1 MISAI
6 LKIRLTQAY
15 RSISGIGLLRVA
27 FLAVLGVLLMAFVY
41 RQLQGSNSGMV
52 LVAGLLGLV
61 FYIHIRRTDKVFLD
75 MLHPRV
81 QRLYFAEY
89 FMFTLPVLVLS
100 IASLHFDLAGIH
112 LLGLVLI
119 SFLRISLISSKINLN
134 NRVLKSIPHPN
145 FEMKAGFRANF
156 YFLFP
161 LNILALVFSFWVGT
175 LPVVLLINTLAVSG
189 FYQLC
194 ESRQML
200 EAGELPPVLFIQ
212 NKILSNLKVYAAI
225 QLPLSAVFVAL
236 HPAYYFVALAILAV
250 GVLYLVYG
258 ILLKYALYVPQA
270 DLRGN
275 AIIMGIALFLLP
287 ILLVMIPVYYFKAVN
302 NLNTYLNDFH

>member
-1 MISAI
+1 
-6 LKIRLTQAY
+6 
-15 RSISGIGLLRVA
+15 
-27 FLAVLGVLLMAFVY
+27 
-41 RQLQGSNSGMV
+41 
-52 LVAGLLGLV
+52 
-61 FYIHIRRTDKVFLD
+61 
-75 MLHPRV
+75 
-81 QRLYFAEY
+81 
-89 FMFTLPVLVLS
+89 
-100 IASLHFDLAGIH
+100 
-112 LLGLVLI
+112 
-119 SFLRISLISSKINLN
+119 
-134 NRVLKSIPHPN
+134 
-145 FEMKAGFRANF
+145 
-156 YFLFP
+156 
-161 LNILALVFSFWVGT
+161 
-175 LPVVLLINTLAVSG
+175 
-189 FYQLC
+189 
-194 ESRQML
+194 ML